1 VSPNAYVFS
10 VPAQK
15 LRASDRILTLPG
27 GGPELIGRTVLYVR
41 SARDQGPAT
50 PYAPVYV
57 ICTPPA
63 PPASGFSEA
72 DVAADEMPPRLAW
85 GTRLTVERVPGTTDE
100 YLVSALEP
108 LTRSSRFEVR
118 ALSALTIE
126 RDAYPE
132 AWPGDGDARAGA
144 VVAELIDK
152 TDVLEDASRLGELVS
167 AWWYVDNHRLET
179 PGEHSARDA
188 ADLFADQEVRLRPAG
203 SDAGE
208 TCPTCGH
215 VITWVDHL
223 PPNRQGTPVRC
234 QRGAIR

>member
-1 VSPNAYVFS
+1 VPPNAYVFS

-15 LRASDRILTLPG
+15 LRASDRILTG
-27 GGPELIGRTVLYVR
+27 GAPELIGRTVLYVR

-50 PYAPVYV
+50 PYAPVFV
-57 ICTPPA
+57 ICTPLP
-63 PPASGFSEA
+63 PPASGFSED
-72 DVAADEMPPRLAW
+72 DVAVVDEVPPRLAW
-85 GTRLTVERVPGTTDE
+85 GTRLTVERVSAAGEE

-108 LTRSSRFEVR
+108 ITRSSRFEVR

-126 RDAYPE
+126 RAAYPE
-132 AWPGDGDARAGA
+132 AWPDDGDARAGV

-152 TDVLEDASRLGELVS
+152 TDVLEDASHLGELVT

-179 PGEHSARDA
+179 PAEHSARDA

-223 PPNRQGTPVRC
+223 PPKRQGTPVRC